1 MCFRQ
6 ATETEEEEKET
17 GRKPQPARTLVGVG
31 NEKMGRDKQQ
41 TKREKEEETTYTQ
54 REQHIDYARVSFI
67 LLLFVAFLLPCQIG
81 LRRYVPLTGAGSYKA
96 TARRGCG

>member
-6 ATETEEEEKET
+6 ATETEEKEEGEEKER

-41 TKREKEEETTYTQ
+41 TKRGEKKKKLRTHKENNTLTACFA
-54 REQHIDYARVSFI
+54 ISSNCFLV
-67 LLLFVAFLLPCQIG
+67 LLV
-81 LRRYVPLTGAGSYKA
+81 K
-96 TARRGCG
+96 